1 MKGSL
6 SQQIIAGAA
15 IVLVVT
21 ATLAGGLLLAWTELP
36 AAPVERVTPTRPM
49 ATLTLIIR
57 TGEPVQP
64 PAATT
69 RPVETES
76 QPPSTTPVATVT
88 TYPTAVLRPTRT
100 PASSGGSN
108 AGPAPVLPSDTPLP
122 PSPTSGPVV
131 DTTATQTAT
140 DGLCR
145 DMNSVITSPA
155 VGAVLRGEQAF
166 YGSAIRQDFSYY
178 KLEIRHEGTTT
189 PADFI
194 TFYTGETAV
203 QNGLLGTLL
212 TPAFTDGQYWV
223 RLTVVDATGNY
234 LERCSILYII
244 DN

>member
-36 AAPVERVTPTRPM
+36 AATADRATPTRPM

-64 PAATT
+64 PTATV
-69 RPVETES
+69 RPVETEGARS
-76 QPPSTTPVATVT
+76 SVTPVVTVT
-88 TYPTAVLRPTRT
+88 PYPTVTLRPTRT
-100 PASSGGSN
+100 SASSGGTG
-108 AGPAPVLPSDTPLP
+108 AGPAPVLPTETSLP

-145 DMNSVITSPA
+145 DRNSVITSPA
-155 VGAVLRGEQAF
+155 VGAVLSGEQAF

-178 KLEIRHEGTTT
+178 KLEIRQEGTTT
-189 PADFI
+189 PADFV
-194 TFYTGETAV
+194 TFYTGETPV
-203 QNGLLGTLL
+203 QNGLLGILL
-212 TPAFTDGQYWV
+212 TPAFTDGEYWI
-223 RLTVVDATGNY
+223 RLTVVDSTGNY
-234 LERCSILYII
+234 LERCSILYVI